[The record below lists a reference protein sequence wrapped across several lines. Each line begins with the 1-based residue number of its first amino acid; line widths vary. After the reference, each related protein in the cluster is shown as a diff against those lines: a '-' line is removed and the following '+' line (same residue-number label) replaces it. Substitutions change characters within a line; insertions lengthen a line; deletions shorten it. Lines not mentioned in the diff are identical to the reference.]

1 MPGLSD
7 FAQRGLLQCRRPFV
21 DFDGEIWMPGDPLLF
36 TSVLPG
42 EPYVFLDGTKAV
54 LRLIETDIEQ
64 GEVLTQPELYFEL
77 PPLEA

>member
-1 MPGLSD
+1 
-7 FAQRGLLQCRRPFV
+7 
-21 DFDGEIWMPGDPLLF
+21 MPGDPLLF